1 MLDITPLNI
10 GWFILFIIQVIIGVS
25 FFRKYSLDKDKRKL
39 IFGLAFFIIGYSHL
53 YEAFS
58 SFIASSPYYTFLE
71 NIQYWSFYPLVFA
84 IGIATHQRF
93 FKNIDYDKVFRF
105 YLFLS
110 FVLLPIFVFNPIPA
124 NEYAGYIAICI
135 GTEVVFLSLINT
147 YKNRDAFT
155 ILLFLANICY
165 ITGGVGLQL
174 GVYSN
179 AIFAFFLGD
188 LLILFLF
195 LIPDNVS
202 TETSS
207 KISNFF
213 TLEKQLTKTKIEL
226 KNATDKYH
234 RLTETLPEGIIAIDS
249 YGKVSYAN
257 PAMEQIFN
265 ISFSKSKGKIFSKY
279 LTKESKVK
287 SIQLLKKIKKGGTIE
302 KIELEAIHQDTHI
315 FPIEVWA
322 TPILKNEKYD
332 GIICIIRD
340 ITERKQT
347 EEEMIKLVEV
357 VKHTQELVNLSTID
371 GRMIFLN
378 EAGYKMLGIDPS
390 QIQNYSIIQVI
401 NEPFIPLV
409 QNELLPTL
417 TSTGSWNGDLQY
429 KNQKTGEITDVHA
442 TTFMVNEPHTNKPLY
457 LANVSLDITE
467 RKKSEKELYQAHQ
480 LLKKMNVDLEEKVK
494 DRTKEIKHLLTQKDE
509 FINQL
514 GHDLKNPLGP
524 LLNLLPVI
532 DKYEKD
538 PKKKEMIGV
547 MLRNTNYMK
556 NLVIKTLE
564 LARLNSPNTKLNLEY
579 FKLKELIELVLMN
592 NKFLFEQKQITV
604 NNNVS
609 NDITI
614 NADRLKIEELVTNLL
629 NNCVKY
635 SDKNGTISINSETV
649 KSFVQISI
657 IDTGIGM
664 STEQLDRIF
673 DEFYKADTS
682 RHDFDSSGLGMPI
695 AKRIVEKHGGNI
707 WAESDG
713 KGKGS
718 TFYFTLPITQSDK
731 VNDCKQTSDEIL
743 IHNKIDA
750 LIH

>member
-58 SFIASSPYYTFLE
+58 SFITSSPYSIFLE

-135 GTEVVFLSLINT
+135 GAEVVFLSLINT

-165 ITGGVGLQL
+165 ITGGMGLQL

-234 RLTETLPEGIIAIDS
+234 RLTETLPEGIIAIDKF
-249 YGKVSYAN
+249 GKILYAN

-265 ISFSKSKGKIFSKY
+265 IPFSQSGGKSFTKF
-279 LTKESKVK
+279 LTRDSKVK
-287 SIQLLKKIKKGGTIE
+287 SVQLLKKIKNGHSIE
-302 KIELEAIHQDTHI
+302 KLELDAVHNDAHI

-322 TPILKNEKYD
+322 TPILKNNKYD
-332 GIICIIRD
+332 GLICIIRD

-378 EAGYKMLGIDPS
+378 EAGSNMLGINPS
-390 QIQNYSIIQVI
+390 QVKNFDILQVI
-401 NEPFIPLV
+401 NEPYIPIV
-409 QNELLPTL
+409 KNELLPTL

-442 TTFMVNEPHTNKPLY
+442 MTFMVYEPHTNKPLY

-480 LLKKMNVDLEEKVK
+480 IMKKMNVELEEKVK

-532 DKYEKD
+532 DKYEID

-547 MLRNTNYMK
+547 MIRNTKYMK
-556 NLVIKTLE
+556 NLVTKTLE
-564 LARLNSPNTKLNLEY
+564 LARLNSPNTKLNMDY
-579 FKLKELIELVLMN
+579 FNLKELIDLVLMN
-592 NKFLFEQKQITV
+592 NKFMFEEKQIFV
-604 NNNVS
+604 NNHVL
-609 NDITI
+609 NDISI
-614 NADRLKIEELVTNLL
+614 KADRLRIEELFTNLL

-635 SDKNGTISINSETV
+635 SEKNGTISINSEIK
-649 KSFVQISI
+649 KSFIQISI
-657 IDTGIGM
+657 KDTGIGM
-664 STEQLDRIF
+664 PAEQLNRLF

-695 AKRIVEKHGGNI
+695 AKRIVEKHGGAI

-713 KGKGS
+713 IGKGS

-731 VNDCKQTSDEIL
+731 LNNCKETSDEIL